1 MAEAAAAQGADSTAT
16 ARAGE
21 LLLEVRCEEIPARML
36 EGASREL
43 ATRVFEELMGRGVG
57 PREVET
63 GFTPRRLVLVLKGV
77 PVRAA
82 DVEELVTGPPAKAAF
97 APDGTPTKAAEGF
110 AQRLGLAAA
119 QLERVRTDK
128 GEYVA
133 ARRTVVGLPTRDILA
148 ELLPRILLGISWAK
162 TMKWG
167 AGTGP
172 WVRPVHGVVALFD
185 GEVVPMELFGVAA
198 GRETVGHPTLSP
210 RPFAVSSAAEY
221 LAALRARGIE
231 IRFPERVRRLEEEMT
246 ARAAARGGSL
256 VPDAPLLGKL
266 GAICEIP
273 GVLEGELDPAFLELP
288 REVLASSLRDH
299 QSALTVERDGVMLPV
314 FLTVMDRPD
323 DPIGRVRAGNEWVVA
338 ARLADARFFWQEDR
352 RAPLGDRVAA
362 LAALSFHEKL
372 GSYAAKTERLQL
384 LAPEVARAL
393 GWDAEAEEAARAA
406 GLLKADLVTEMVKEF
421 TSLQGVMGGIY
432 AREEGYPEAVWQ
444 AIYDQYTPAGADD
457 PLPRGRVGIAC
468 GLADRLD
475 TLAGI
480 FGLGLV
486 PTGTRDPFG
495 LRRAAQGALRILL
508 EADLPLALEP
518 LLRRAVELYGERL
531 RRDAGAVL
539 ADLHPFL
546 ADRVRYLLGRRGLV
560 YDEVEAALGAA
571 AGPEGLA
578 VADVAARA
586 AALHAVR
593 EEPAFLS
600 VALAAKR
607 IANITK
613 GQAEGELDAAALAD
627 PAEGALHEAH
637 ARLSAE
643 IESATASRDYAA
655 ALRAIGALAEPLE
668 RFFVEVMVMAED
680 AAVRRNRLALLQ
692 SIQRTLSRVARL
704 TEMVVEKAEYREKA
718 ETR

>member
-1 MAEAAAAQGADSTAT
+1 MAEPAAKTAPAAQAGAPT
-16 ARAGE
+16 GE

-77 PVRAA
+77 PSRSA
-82 DVEELVTGPPAKAAF
+82 DVEELVTGPPSKAAF

-110 AQRLGLAAA
+110 AARLGLDPSR
-119 QLERVRTDK
+119 LERVRTDK

-133 ARRTVVGLPTRDILA
+133 ARRVVTGVPTRDILA
-148 ELLPRILLGISWAK
+148 EVLPRVLLGISWAK
-162 TMKWG
+162 SMRWG
-167 AGTGP
+167 NGTGP

-185 GEVVPMELFGVAA
+185 GEVVPLELFGVPA

-210 RPFAVSSAAEY
+210 RPFGVSSAAEY
-221 LAALRARGIE
+221 LAALRERAIE
-231 IRFPERVRRLEEEMT
+231 IRFPERVRRLEEEMA

-256 VPDAPLLGKL
+256 VADAPLLAKL

-273 GVLEGELDPAFLELP
+273 GVLEGQLDPSFLELP

-299 QSALTVERDGVMLPV
+299 QSALTVERDGAMLPV

-323 DPIGRVRAGNEWVVA
+323 DPAGRVRAGNEWVVA
-338 ARLADARFFWQEDR
+338 ARLADARFFWQADR
-352 RAPLGDRVAA
+352 QTPLADRVAA
-362 LAALSFHEKL
+362 LESLSFHEKL
-372 GSYAAKTERLQL
+372 GSYAAKTERLRA
-384 LAPEVARAL
+384 LAAEAAAAL
-393 GWDAEAEEAARAA
+393 GWAEQADEAARAA

-444 AIYDQYTPAGADD
+444 AIYDQYTPATTDD
-457 PLPRGRVGIAC
+457 PLPRGRAGIATA
-468 GLADRLD
+468 LADRLD

-508 EADLPLALEP
+508 EADLPLPLEP
-518 LLRRAVELYGERL
+518 LLRRAVLLYGDRL
-531 RRDAGAVL
+531 RRDADAVL
-539 ADLHPFL
+539 ADLRPFL
-546 ADRVRYLLGRRGLV
+546 DDRVRYLLGRRGLA

-571 AGPEGLA
+571 AGPAGHA

-593 EEPAFLS
+593 EEPAFLA

-613 GQAEGELDAAALAD
+613 GQPAGELDAAALAE

-637 ARLSAE
+637 ARLAAE
-643 IESATASRDYAA
+643 IEAAASRRDYAA

-680 AAVRRNRLALLQ
+680 ATVRRNRLALLQ

-704 TEMVVEKAEYREKA
+704 TEMVVEKSEYR
-718 ETR
+718 

>member
-1 MAEAAAAQGADSTAT
+1 
-16 ARAGE
+16 
-21 LLLEVRCEEIPARML
+21 
-36 EGASREL
+36 
-43 ATRVFEELMGRGVG
+43 
-57 PREVET
+57 
-63 GFTPRRLVLVLKGV
+63 
-77 PVRAA
+77 
-82 DVEELVTGPPAKAAF
+82 
-97 APDGTPTKAAEGF
+97 
-110 AQRLGLAAA
+110 
-119 QLERVRTDK
+119 
-128 GEYVA
+128 
-133 ARRTVVGLPTRDILA
+133 
-148 ELLPRILLGISWAK
+148 
-162 TMKWG
+162 
-167 AGTGP
+167 
-172 WVRPVHGVVALFD
+172 
-185 GEVVPMELFGVAA
+185 
-198 GRETVGHPTLSP
+198 
-210 RPFAVSSAAEY
+210 
-221 LAALRARGIE
+221 
-231 IRFPERVRRLEEEMT
+231 VRRLEEEMA
-246 ARAAARGGSL
+246 ARASARGGSL

-266 GAICEIP
+266 AAICEVP

-299 QSALTVERDGVMLPV
+299 QSALTVERDGRMLPV

-338 ARLADARFFWQEDR
+338 ARLDDARFFWQEDR
-352 RAPLGDRVAA
+352 RAPLADRVAA

-393 GWDAEAEEAARAA
+393 GWDGEADESARAA

-444 AIYDQYTPAGADD
+444 AIYDQYTPAGAED

-508 EADLPLALEP
+508 EADLPLPLEP

-531 RRDAGAVL
+531 RRDADAVL
-539 ADLHPFL
+539 ADLRPFL

-571 AGPEGLA
+571 AGPEGPS
-578 VADVAARA
+578 VADVASRA

-613 GQAEGELDAAALAD
+613 GQPAGELEAAALAE
-627 PAEGALHEAH
+627 PAERALHEAH
-637 ARLSAE
+637 ARLAAE
-643 IESATASRDYAA
+643 IETATAGRDHAA

-680 AAVRRNRLALLQ
+680 PAVRRNRLALLQ

-704 TEMVVEKAEYREKA
+704 TEMVVEKGEYREKA
-718 ETR
+718 EAR